1 LLLPLIGLIPVVAAV
16 VASEWPFGSGAGS
29 PNAPRAAAPGTTVV
43 TTVSA
48 TSTPAPALT
57 TQAIPAPAVA
67 TSAPTAAI
75 GSSAPGAA
83 AAPTPGTAAAG
94 SAATAS
100 ASGSTA
106 IQASTSPATGPF
118 TAYRVQPGDTVKFVA
133 EMYGVSPASVS
144 NASGLQNPDRL
155 QVGQLLTIPNQSGW
169 LYRVQPGETLD
180 QIAARTGVSS
190 DTIATVS
197 HLTVASVRAGDVILI
212 PDLTALKSK

>member
-1 LLLPLIGLIPVVAAV
+1 MVTGPPRVPRAYQPPLPRKPQVVESARTRGRRGWLLLPLIGLIPVVAAV

-48 TSTPAPALT
+48 TSTTPALT

-75 GSSAPGAA
+75 GFSAPGAA

-94 SAATAS
+94 AATAS

-144 NASGLQNPDRL
+144 NASGLHNPARL
-155 QVGQLLTIPNQSGW
+155 QVGQLLTIPNQS
-169 LYRVQPGETLD
+169 R
-180 QIAARTGVSS
+180 
-190 DTIATVS
+190 
-197 HLTVASVRAGDVILI
+197 
-212 PDLTALKSK
+212 

>member
-94 SAATAS
+94 AATAS

>member
-1 LLLPLIGLIPVVAAV
+1 MLLPLIGLIPVVAAV

-94 SAATAS
+94 AATAS

-133 EMYGVSPASVS
+133 EMYGVSPASVA
-144 NASGLQNPDRL
+144 NASGLHNPDRL